1 MSVSMYQSQIKR
13 LDSEIASLE
22 GKIAKEMKTQTKSE
36 KDINSVE
43 RSITR
48 NISASSLKQK
58 QNKVTSLRS
67 SIANA
72 QDSIAKLRKTLG
84 ARKASLATA
93 QDRLRKEEQKQD
105 DKRRK
110 TELQHERTLTREAEQ
125 RQSLRISDMQLGQY
139 VGNVSSEADIEKE
152 YDVFIAHASEDKKD
166 IVEPLARLLRD
177 MGLEVWYDDFVL
189 QLGMSLSQEIDRGI
203 ANSRRGIVVLSHAF
217 FAKQWPRHEL
227 DGLTTRQME
236 AGAPPFIL
244 PIWHKI
250 EHKDVAKQSPTLAMK
265 YAARTSTMDPEEIAE
280 EVVRVVRGP
289 EVGEVERAVEG
300 QSAEGQPRISSLNDE
315 ERALYRGLLNRN
327 RRIYEYWYKISHNYW
342 HDGANA
348 WEETVD
354 PDDVVQNARNAYDY
368 QELVDARNEIEA
380 FAPDQI
386 LDLTQSL
393 AEHIRNCQQR
403 ILYEVER
410 HGIDDPKQQ
419 GPLWREVQVGVR
431 DTFTA
436 QDTQT
441 VYLDLRQSIR
451 QGLIR

>member
-22 GKIAKEMKTQTKSE
+22 GKIAKEMNTQTKSE
-36 KDINSVE
+36 KDIRSVE
-43 RSITR
+43 RSITK
-48 NISASSLKQK
+48 NTSASSLKQK
-58 QNKVTSLRS
+58 QNKITRLRGN
-67 SIANA
+67 IVNA

-84 ARKASLATA
+84 AKKASLATA
-93 QDRLRKEEQKQD
+93 QDKLRKEEQKQD

-110 TELQHERTLTREAEQ
+110 TELQHERALTREAEQ
-125 RQSLRISDMQLGQY
+125 RKSLHIPDMQLGQY
-139 VGNVSSEADIEKE
+139 VTSEPSEADMEKE

-189 QLGMSLSQEIDRGI
+189 QLGMSLGQEIDRGI
-203 ANSRRGIVVLSHAF
+203 ANSRRGIVVLSDAF

-236 AGAPPFIL
+236 AGGPPFIL
-244 PIWHKI
+244 PVWHKI
-250 EHKDVAKQSPTLAMK
+250 DREDVAKQSPTLAMK
-265 YAARTSTMDPEEIAE
+265 YAAKTSTMDPEEIAE
-280 EVVRVVRGP
+280 EVVRVVWGP
-289 EVGEVERAVEG
+289 GTGEAERLVEG
-300 QSAEGQPRISSLNDE
+300 QSAGGQPTKSSLNDE

-327 RRIYEYWYKISHNYW
+327 RRIYEYWYNVSHNYW
-342 HDGANA
+342 HDAAGA

-354 PDDVVQNARNAYDY
+354 PDDVVQNARDARDY

-380 FAPDQI
+380 FASDQI
-386 LDLTQSL
+386 LDLTQNL

-403 ILYEVER
+403 VLYEVDR
-410 HGIDDPKQQ
+410 YGVNDPKRQ

-431 DTFTA
+431 DTFTD

-441 VYLDLRQSIR
+441 VYLDLRQSVR
-451 QGLIR
+451 QRLIR